1 MSKNE
6 VKASILKPLYILY
19 AKTIYKYNNRYFA
32 KVKRIEKS
40 LTTHRDRDKI
50 QGRVNVKY

>member
-6 VKASILKPLYILY
+6 VKASILKPLYIFY

-32 KVKRIEKS
+32 EIKRIEKS